1 MDNFIF
7 LVKAD
12 LMLHES
18 TFDKLRDFV
27 KNIDLSQLTPGHYH
41 IFDFTQGDN
50 NISYYSADFCLWSK
64 SQDLIDYKIN
74 SGFILMNLAT
84 LFKYLNI

>member
-12 LMLHES
+12 LLLHES
-18 TFDKLRDFV
+18 SFDKLRDFV

>member
-12 LMLHES
+12 LLLHES
-18 TFDKLRDFV
+18 AFDKLRDFV
-27 KNIDLSQLTPGHYH
+27 KNIDLSLLIPGHYH
-41 IFDFTQGDN
+41 ILDFTQGDN
-50 NISYYSADFCLWSK
+50 NISYHSADFCLWSK
-64 SQDLIDYKIN
+64 SQDLINYKIN

-84 LFKYLNI
+84 LKKYFNI

>member
-7 LVKAD
+7 FVKAD
-12 LMLHES
+12 LLLHEN

-27 KNIDLSQLTPGHYH
+27 KDIDMSQLTPGHYH
-41 IFDFTQGDN
+41 IFDIPSEID
-50 NISYYSADFCLWSK
+50 NISYYSDDFSLYAK
-64 SQDLIDYKIN
+64 SQDLINYKIN

-84 LFKYLNI
+84 LKSILSL

>member
-12 LMLHES
+12 LLLHES

-27 KNIDLSQLTPGHYH
+27 KDIDLSQLTPGHYH

-64 SQDLIDYKIN
+64 SQDLINYKID

-84 LFKYLNI
+84 LKSILSL

>member
-12 LMLHES
+12 LLLHES

-27 KNIDLSQLTPGHYH
+27 KDIDMSQLTPGHYH
-41 IFDFTQGDN
+41 IFDFPSENG
-50 NISYYSADFCLWSK
+50 NISYYSDDFFLWSK
-64 SQDLIDYKIN
+64 SQDLINYKIN

-84 LFKYLNI
+84 LKSILSL

>member
-7 LVKAD
+7 FFFFFL
-12 LMLHES
+12 LLHEN

-27 KNIDLSQLTPGHYH
+27 KDIDMSQLTPGHYH
-41 IFDFTQGDN
+41 IFDIPSGID
-50 NISYYSADFCLWSK
+50 NISYYSDDFSLYAK
-64 SQDLIDYKIN
+64 SQDLINYKID

-84 LFKYLNI
+84 LKSILSL